1 MRNWKA
7 YVQEQLEL
15 SGLKRE
21 ERIIDE
27 LADQLEEFH
36 REALERGS
44 SHHDADAYARA
55 QVKDWRSFESDIH
68 RADRLNRTGSL
79 DRWQQR
85 TENTNPFKGGWGMI
99 WTDMQKDIIYG
110 FRALGRNPGF
120 AVVAILTLAL
130 GIGANTAIFSVVNAV
145 LLQPLPYPEPERL
158 VRSAGQDSY
167 PDIQD
172 WRAQSETVESFG
184 GFMNLL
190 FDLTAGPEP
199 ERVSG
204 GNVMGDLFE
213 TFGVEPLLGR
223 VLREED
229 GRGSGERVAVIS
241 YELWQRAFGGDE
253 QILGKPISVQGNPHS
268 IVGVMPSGFKMSNRN
283 VQVWWPMSE
292 DDPVALARGAHTFVA
307 FGRLKPGVPL
317 AEAQAEMDVI
327 AERLEAQYP
336 DINTGVRYTLV
347 PLLDSVVGRSGQALW
362 ILFGAVSIVLL
373 IACVNVA
380 NLILVRTGARQQ
392 ETAIRMALGASR
404 RRLVRQWLT
413 ETMLLFVAGG
423 VAGVALAYFL
433 LPSLVALSP
442 QNLPR
447 LDEVSLDWRVLGFTL
462 GLSLLAGA
470 VFGLQPAWNAGRVD
484 VVNSLRDG
492 GRTSPGRRRRW
503 FTSAMIVTEVALA
516 LVLLT
521 GAGLLV
527 RTFSHLL
534 SQSPGFNTER
544 LMTFSFSLSQEQ
556 YKDIP
561 RRTRFFEDVI
571 ERFDKLPGVE
581 SVSAATD
588 MPFYPRYYLD
598 HNFIIEGRPEVPLG
612 ETPSLVTRSVNP
624 DYHRAMGVPLL
635 KGRYLSSQDRADTFP
650 VGLIN
655 EAAVK
660 RFFPDEEP
668 IGKRFRWAF
677 ADEIRWITIVGV
689 VGDVRDFGLH
699 AEDRPASYSPYAQEG
714 NWWRSWMLFAV
725 RTNTSNTP
733 LMSAIK
739 AAVVEVD
746 PTVAVADFWSMD
758 KLLGDSYALQRFS
771 LQLLGGFAVVALLL
785 TVIGIYGV
793 ISQSTNQR
801 THEIGLRLA
810 LGARRVDVL
819 RLIIMHGVKLTV
831 GGLLL
836 GAAGA
841 FAATRLIQ
849 GLLFGVSATDPLTFI
864 AVATL
869 LVAVAALACY
879 IPARRA
885 AKVDPMVALRY
896 E

>member
-1 MRNWKA
+1 MRDWKA
-7 YVQEQLEL
+7 YVREQLEL

-21 ERIIDE
+21 GRIIDE
-27 LADQLEEFH
+27 LADQLEEFY
-36 REALERGS
+36 RDAIKRGS
-44 SHHDADAYARA
+44 SHHDADAYAIK

-68 RADRLNRTGSL
+68 RAERPHRDSAAERLV
-79 DRWQQR
+79 QR
-85 TENTNPFKGGWGMI
+85 TEAIDHQGKLPAMLA
-99 WTDMQKDIIYG
+99 DLYRDVLYG
-110 FRALGRNPGF
+110 FRMLQRNPGF
-120 AVVAILTLAL
+120 TAVAVLTLAL

-145 LLQPLPYPEPERL
+145 LLQPLPFPDAERL

-204 GNVMGDLFE
+204 GVVMGDLFD
-213 TFGVEPLLGR
+213 TFGVDPLIGR
-223 VLREED
+223 ALREED

-253 QILGKPISVQGNPHS
+253 QILGNPISVQGKPYS
-268 IVGVMPSGFKMSNRN
+268 IVGVMPPGFQIANR
-283 VQVWWPMSE
+283 VVEIWWPMAE
-292 DDPVALARGAHTFVA
+292 DDPVAKARGAHTFIA
-307 FGRLKPGVPL
+307 FGRLKSGVPL
-317 AEAQAEMDVI
+317 AEAQAEMNVI

-336 DINTGVRYTLV
+336 DHNTGVRYTLV

-362 ILFGAVSIVLL
+362 LLFGAVAVVLL
-373 IACVNVA
+373 IACANVA

-392 ETAIRMALGASR
+392 ETAVRMALGASR
-404 RRLVRQWLT
+404 RRLMRQWLA

-423 VAGVALAYFL
+423 IAGVALAYLL
-433 LPSLVALSP
+433 LPSLLAFSP

-447 LDEVSLDWRVLGFTL
+447 LDEVSLDWRVLMFTL
-462 GLSLLAGA
+462 GLSLVAG
-470 VFGLQPAWNAGRVD
+470 VLFGLQPAWRAGRVE

-492 GRTSPGRRRRW
+492 GRTSPDRRKRW

-516 LVLLT
+516 LILLT

-544 LMTFSFSLSQEQ
+544 LVTFSFSLAQEKYRDISQ
-556 YKDIP
+556 
-561 RRTRFFEDVI
+561 RSRFFEDVT
-571 ERFDKLPGVE
+571 ERLNAMPGVE
-581 SVSAATD
+581 AVAATTD
-588 MPFYPRYYLD
+588 MPFYPRYFVD

-612 ETPSLVTRSVNP
+612 ETPSLVARAVNP
-624 DYHRAMGVPLL
+624 GYHRAMNIPL
-635 KGRYLSSQDRADTFP
+635 KMGRYLTPDDRADTFP
-650 VGLIN
+650 VAVIN
-655 EAAVK
+655 EAAVR

-668 IGKRFRWAF
+668 IGKRYRWAF
-677 ADEIRWITIVGV
+677 SDEVRWITVVGV

-699 AEDRPASYSPYAQEG
+699 RGDRPATYYPFAQEES
-714 NWWRSWMLFAV
+714 WWRSWMLYAV
-725 RTNTSNTP
+725 RTTSSNTP
-733 LMSAIK
+733 LLPAVK

-746 PTVAVADFWSMD
+746 PTVAVADFWTMD
-758 KLLGDSYALQRFS
+758 KLLEDSYALQRFS

-801 THEIGLRLA
+801 THEIGLRIA
-810 LGARRVDVL
+810 LGARRHDVL
-819 RLIIMHGVKLTV
+819 RLIIAHGLKLTV

-836 GAAGA
+836 GAVGA
-841 FAATRLIQ
+841 FAATRLMQ
-849 GLLFGVSATDPLTFI
+849 NLLFGVSPTDPVTFGSV
-864 AVATL
+864 AVL
-869 LVAVAALACY
+869 LVAVAAIACY